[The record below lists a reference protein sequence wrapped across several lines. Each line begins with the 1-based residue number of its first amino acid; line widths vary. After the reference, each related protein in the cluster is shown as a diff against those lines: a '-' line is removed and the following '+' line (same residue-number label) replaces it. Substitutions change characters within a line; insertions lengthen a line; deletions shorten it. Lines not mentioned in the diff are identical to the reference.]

1 MFRKSTMLVAVLAFA
16 LATGTAWAGQ
26 KRVAMIVKT
35 ENTPFFMDM
44 KIGAQEAA
52 KAMNV
57 DLIFQAP
64 EKETDIEKQSQM
76 VENMVAS
83 NVDAI
88 VLSASDTVAQIPA
101 IVRANAK
108 KIPVILVND
117 TIDEEALADQ
127 GGHYDTYIGTDNITG
142 GRIGGEYAAK
152 VFPNGGKVALIA
164 GIPGSPGS
172 IQRLEGFREGIASNP
187 KLQVVAEQTANWER
201 DQAFNVMQNILTS
214 NPDIAVVFT
223 ASEYMGMGA
232 LEAIIQ
238 MNKADQAKVI
248 CFDAGEETKQSIRDG
263 GLFAAVG
270 QQPELIGK
278 IAIESA
284 IKAINGETLP
294 KDVPVGVILTT
305 KESLA
310 K

>member
-1 MFRKSTMLVAVLAFA
+1 MFKTRTLLFAALSLLLAA
-16 LATGTAWAGQ
+16 GIAQAGQ
-26 KRVAMIVKT
+26 KKVAMIVKT

-52 KAMNV
+52 KKHNV

-64 EKETDIEKQSQM
+64 EKETDIEKQAQM
-76 VENMVAS
+76 VENMVVA

-101 IVRANAK
+101 IVKANK
-108 KIPVILVND
+108 KNIPVILVND

-127 GGHYDTYIGTDNITG
+127 GGYYATYIGTDNITG
-142 GRIGGEYAAK
+142 GRIGGEYAARQ
-152 VFPNGGKVALIA
+152 FPDGGKVALIA
-164 GIPGSPGS
+164 GIAGSPGS
-172 IQRLEGFREGIASNP
+172 IQRLEGFREGIAANP

-201 DQAFNVMQNILTS
+201 DQAFNVMQNMLTS

-232 LEAIIQ
+232 LEAVVQ
-238 MNKADQAKVI
+238 MNKTGQVKVI
-248 CFDAGEETKQSIRDG
+248 CFDAGEETKESIREG
-263 GLFAAVG
+263 GLYAAVG
-270 QQPELIGK
+270 QQPELIGET
-278 IAIESA
+278 AVVSA
-284 IKAINGETLP
+284 LKAINGETLP

-305 KESLA
+305 KETL